1 MVRSMTKPEPEIR
14 RAKRTGKPLMIYF
27 SPEQADRLT
36 LLAEERRVAK
46 ATIVRYAVDKLLDDL
61 NNGQLELPL
70 GL

>member
-1 MVRSMTKPEPEIR
+1 MARSRAKHEPDVRR
-14 RAKRTGKPLMIYF
+14 VKRTGKPLMIYF

-36 LLAEERRVAK
+36 LLAGERRVTK
-46 ATIVRYAVDKLLDDL
+46 ATIVRYAVDRLLDDL